1 MIWNENSPMADFFSQ
16 PIVCNTGPLIA
27 LSRAN
32 LGYLLPRLFS
42 RVITTQEVVAELTAK
57 DAGDADAVRQTLAH
71 FEIVMT
77 STPDPLLVTELDA
90 GEASVIQA
98 ARDHGITGVLIDER
112 RARRIAAEAYGLE
125 VRGTCAVLLRAKRM
139 GELSSIKPVLETLVS
154 NGYFIGP
161 QLRLEC
167 LRQAGE

>member
-1 MIWNENSPMADFFSQ
+1 MADFFAH

-27 LSRAN
+27 LSRTN
-32 LGYLLPRLFS
+32 LGHLLPKLFT
-42 RVITTQEVVAELTAK
+42 RVITTQTVVAELTAK
-57 DAGDADAVRQTLAH
+57 DAGDASAVRQTLAH
-71 FEIVMT
+71 VEVVST

-112 RARRIAAEAYGLE
+112 RARRIAAEAYHLE
-125 VRGTCAVLLRAKRM
+125 VRGTCAVLLRAKRE
-139 GELSSIKPVLETLVS
+139 GLLPSIKPVLETLVS

-161 QLRLEC
+161 QLMMEC

>member
-1 MIWNENSPMADFFSQ
+1 MIWNENSPMADFFTQ

-27 LSRAN
+27 LSRTN
-32 LGYLLPRLFS
+32 LGHLLPALFP
-42 RVITTQEVVAELTAK
+42 RVITTRDVIAELTAK
-57 DAGDADAVRQTLAH
+57 DAGDADEIRQTLAH
-71 FEIVMT
+71 VEIVIS

-98 ARDHGITGVLIDER
+98 ARDHGITCVLIDER

-139 GELSSIKPVLETLVS
+139 GLLPSIKPVLETLVA

-161 QLRLEC
+161 QLRMEC
-167 LRQAGE
+167 LQQAGE